1 MPVDFSQLSTE
12 DLQALKSGDMTK
24 VSTAGLQSLSGKV
37 PPAPET
43 PSHVAAGVGD
53 IAETAGSALARG
65 VPNAVQDL
73 YRRITG
79 TGPTPPGQEIAGQAK
94 LGPAGNDLVSAAQS
108 VLPKSTMTP
117 QQQAMA
123 TAGSDY
129 PTGAAGDIARNVS
142 GVAGDVANLA
152 PPVAGA
158 FKGALA
164 VADLAASGGSDAA
177 TALGFRGVNAPGKLL
192 AGESAGPALHAH
204 NAAIGDAAIGNEAGL
219 APGTTPSYEALEA
232 ARQAPGEVMNRAG
245 ASLPN
250 GGLDETAQNAVKTAG
265 APAGGRVSQGS
276 PQAQAQIETL
286 RSQLLGAGPETTGQ
300 NWTNELR
307 ALRQEGFTNSASDDV
322 SNQQLGGAQ
331 LDMANAVEGHVGRNL
346 PANGDV
352 SLSQLQDAR
361 KALAKNYTAQ
371 SALRG
376 DTFDLPAIA
385 RIQRA
390 DPQMLDG
397 NMKTAADFA
406 NANPEAVR
414 PSNPLTAPS
423 MANDIASLNTAKP
436 IGSILQAVGGGL
448 GRRMLTGGTPGVL
461 QRTNAMFGP
470 RPNFAPLNG
479 GMRPPPGTAGIPP
492 QQGSLGDLV
501 QPPESP
507 QPPSGMTYSGM
518 GSPPAPQTPPGGF
531 SLADLLS
538 HGVENNASGE
548 SAASLEAINRGTK
561 NLAYVDQSGAE
572 SPVLR
577 GVEQADASPPH
588 GGLIVDKDTGEIVKR
603 HSSLNQAAANGLR
616 NRWMATRALGTA
628 LGQ

>member
-1 MPVDFSQLSTE
+1 MPVDMSQLSTE
-12 DLQALKSGDMTK
+12 DLQAIKSGDMTK
-24 VSTAGLQSLSGKV
+24 VSTAGLQTLSGKT

-43 PSHVAAGVGD
+43 LGHAAAGVGD
-53 IAETAGSALARG
+53 IAATAGSALARG

-79 TGPTPPGQEIAGQAK
+79 AGPTPPGQEAAGTAK
-94 LGPAGNDLVSAAQS
+94 LGPAGSDLVSAAQS

-123 TAGSDY
+123 TAGSEY
-129 PTGAAGDIARNVS
+129 PTGLAGDIANNAS

-152 PPVAGA
+152 PAAGA
-158 FKGALA
+158 VKGAAA

-177 TALGFRGVNAPGKLL
+177 TALGLRGVNTPGKLL
-192 AGESAGPALHAH
+192 AGESAGPTLHAH
-204 NAAIGDAAIGNEAGL
+204 NAAIGDAAVGNEAGL
-219 APGTTPSYEALEA
+219 AQGATPSYETLAA
-232 ARQAPGEVMNRAG
+232 ARTAPSSVMDRAG

-250 GGLDETAQNAVKTAG
+250 GGLDAQAQAAIKSAG
-265 APAGGRVSQGS
+265 APEGGRVSQGS

-286 RSQLLGAGPETTGQ
+286 RQQLLDAGSETPGPQ
-300 NWTNELR
+300 WTNELR

-322 SNQQLGGAQ
+322 SNQQLGRAQ
-331 LDMANAVEGHVGRNL
+331 LDMANGIEGHIGRNL

-352 SLSQLQDAR
+352 NLQQFQDAR

-376 DTFDLPAIA
+376 DTFDLPTIA

-390 DPQMLDG
+390 DPGMLDG
-397 NMKTAADFA
+397 NMKTVADFA
-406 NANPEAVR
+406 NSNPEAVR

-423 MANDIASLNTAKP
+423 IASDITGLNTAKP
-436 IGSILQAVGGGL
+436 IGSILQAVGGSL
-448 GRRMLTGGTPGVL
+448 GRRMLTGGTSGVL
-461 QRTNAMFGP
+461 DRTNAMFGP

-479 GMRPPPGTAGIPP
+479 GMRPPPGNVGITP
-492 QQGSLGDLV
+492 QQGTLGNLL
-501 QPPESP
+501 QPPETP
-507 QPPSGMTYSGM
+507 RPPLGMTYGPM
-518 GSPPAPQTPPGGF
+518 GAPPAPAAPQGGF

-548 SAASLEAINRGTK
+548 SAASLEAINRPSR
-561 NLAYVDQSGAE
+561 NLAYVDQDGNE
-572 SPVLR
+572 SPVMR
-577 GVEQADASPPH
+577 GVEQADANAPNK
-588 GGLIVDKDTGEIVKR
+588 GLIVDKDTGEIVKR

-616 NRWMATRALGTA
+616 NRWAATPKLGDA